1 MNDVK
6 EVNKQIESFDESLD
20 FKLPGFGEPLESCGQ
35 TFYLSHQDGDKLHW
49 IKRTRS
55 CHRIECPICYP
66 SWIKREAMA
75 IKDRI
80 SVYYSQTGK
89 MPVHYVISP
98 PQTQEYHTKPLLREL
113 RRSAYLIGKQRGIRG
128 GCLIFHERSI
138 RYSDPKE
145 YEKSHC
151 SEGPHFH
158 VIGDGWL
165 SPRIR
170 EFYLRDGWIVKNLR
184 IRKVGSVF
192 STAAYILEHA
202 AIPVSPGYPAI
213 SQSKRSPMATVTWF
227 GSMSYNKLK
236 IEKFKGSDVIFCP
249 ICEVNIDK
257 SDWFV
262 SHFFGDLDPPD
273 GYFGVSEQGRDGMI
287 LERSLTEWSGF
298 Y

>member
-1 MNDVK
+1 MNNTND
-6 EVNKQIESFDESLD
+6 VNKQIESFDESLD

-35 TFYLSHQDGDKLHW
+35 DVILSHLDGLDLHW
-49 IKRTRS
+49 IRRRRS
-55 CHRIECPICYP
+55 CHRIECPVCYP

-80 SVYYSQTGK
+80 SVYYSRTGR

-98 PQTQEYHTKPLLREL
+98 PQSQEYHTKPLLRDL

-138 RYSDPKE
+138 RFSDPKE
-145 YEKSHC
+145 YERSHC

-165 SPRIR
+165 SPRVK
-170 EFYLRDGWIVKNLR
+170 EFFLKDGWIVKNLR
-184 IRKVGSVF
+184 IRKVSHVF
-192 STAAYILEHA
+192 GTAAYILEHA

-213 SQSKRSPMATVTWF
+213 SQGKRSPMATVTWF
-227 GSMSYNKLK
+227 GTMSYNKLK

-249 ICEVNIDK
+249 ICKLEIEK
-257 SDWFV
+257 SDWFI
-262 SHFFGDLDPPD
+262 SHFYSGLDPPEEN
-273 GYFGVSEQGRDGMI
+273 FGVSNQGKNGII
-287 LERSLTEWSGF
+287 LERPLTEWSGF